1 MDLGDILKPHFE
13 GKAVS
18 PRMTGR
24 VSADGQR
31 KTERLLM
38 HAASP
43 RNPSWSSWSTKRET
57 LRRLQPTGTALT
69 RAGSALRAHERH
81 GRASGGLPMLL
92 ARHSSPQPESAL
104 NYWIPEPLGKAKSK
118 E

>member
-1 MDLGDILKPHFE
+1 VTKQKASRNRGRFDLMDLGDILKPHFE

-43 RNPSWSSWSTKRET
+43 RNPSWSS
-57 LRRLQPTGTALT
+57 
-69 RAGSALRAHERH
+69 
-81 GRASGGLPMLL
+81 
-92 ARHSSPQPESAL
+92 
-104 NYWIPEPLGKAKSK
+104 
-118 E
+118 